1 MPLTKFGPRVLL
13 SRAAPSLWLAC
24 AYLIHEHEP
33 LSTQAFV
40 RAAGTKTFEQVEAEL
55 LNGQKIQGTG
65 TAQEV
70 MTILRKN
77 GIEKDYPLLTS
88 IYKIS
93 FENAPVESM
102 LDTLGAYGRLPSQTI

>member
-1 MPLTKFGPRVLL
+1 M
-13 SRAAPSLWLAC
+13 
-24 AYLIHEHEP
+24 
-33 LSTQAFV
+33 

-70 MTILRKN
+70 MTILRKS
-77 GIEKDYPLLTS
+77 GTEKEYPLLTS

-93 FENAPVESM
+93 FEYAPVESM
-102 LDTLGAYGRLPSQTI
+102 LDTLGVYGRLPSQAA